1 MNADDVNLII
11 QINYDDKQFSIETE
25 NLIDLNEIIKQ
36 SIKNFNIAIELQ
48 KYITLYYKDEDGD
61 INIIN
66 NKEDIIT
73 SSVYIGGKKYLAK
86 LYLEIILG
94 KYQNDDIKK
103 NEKTPEKI
111 NNKDNTEIQR
121 LEEMNNLKDNK
132 ISELEKKIMKLEK
145 ECQLLNDINKNNLFK
160 IIKGENKLESNKTQ
174 VESSSIKSEIQNLIN
189 DMFKLERENLDNKF
203 KKLKED
209 LINNINN
216 NINKDNKNDLL
227 NKISDDISLIKENIE
242 INFNKNKNENEKNN
256 INEDYKRFLMNNMAM
271 MKPSK
276 IYKCKNCGCSYM
288 FNECFNISNNKSFKE
303 HNFQLENQ
311 ENNINKN
318 DKNNNNIDNNE
329 NVIIKVNFAEKKEEN
344 NINNEINKDA
354 KEKKEKKE
362 EDHRENGDN
371 DEVDNYEEDLRFQ
384 EILQKYFFNDKN
396 NLKCFPPSENE
407 LNNIKNYYKT
417 LLDKNLDFKEYQS
430 NFIIGVNKEIVK
442 LKDQYSLERAISR
455 REKIENLLDNF
466 IEEIEREK
474 KRKKNNFK
482 YRKNYFY

>member
-94 KYQNDDIKK
+94 KYQNDNTKK
-103 NEKTPEKI
+103 NEKIPEKI

-160 IIKGENKLESNKTQ
+160 IIKGENKLENNKTQ
-174 VESSSIKSEIQNLIN
+174 VENSSIKSEIQNLIN

-209 LINNINN
+209 LIININN
-216 NINKDNKNDLL
+216 NIKKDNKNDLL
-227 NKISDDISLIKENIE
+227 NKISDDISLIKENIQE
-242 INFNKNKNENEKNN
+242 NFDKNKNEKNN
-256 INEDYKRFLMNNMAM
+256 INEDYNRFLMNNMAM

-276 IYKCKNCGCSYM
+276 LYKCKNCGCCYM

-318 DKNNNNIDNNE
+318 DKNKNNIDNNE
-329 NVIIKVNFAEKKEEN
+329 NAIIKVNLAEKKEEN

-371 DEVDNYEEDLRFQ
+371 AEVDNYEEDLRFQ

-417 LLDKNLDFKEYQS
+417 LLDKNLDFAEYQS

-455 REKIENLLDNF
+455 KEKIENLLDNF
-466 IEEIEREK
+466 FEEIEREK